1 MRCNKIT
8 LTFLNLILFSYL
20 HSQTTAAFLKFPNN
34 SRMLS
39 LGGSHTGISDGINGI
54 TNNPASLNEANNELI
69 FNRTQIMA
77 DISYNS
83 FLAGFNTKTKRI
95 GFILSYTDSGEI
107 EGRDINRNRTTSFR
121 STDKLIGI
129 NYTLDIDR
137 ESAFG
142 INIKYILLNIA
153 DEDSRTVTFDV
164 GYQRNNIIRNLNI
177 GAAVK
182 NLGGRVRFYK
192 NSEKLPLNISLGIS
206 YKLSGNVFVAI
217 DMSRWIYEKKTDFS
231 IGSEY
236 MVMNNIYLRCGYS
249 ANDGYLKSLKY
260 GIGLTAGKI
269 NISYALIPDNKVG
282 NKQSLTLGAK
292 FQ

>member
-1 MRCNKIT
+1 M
-8 LTFLNLILFSYL
+8 
-20 HSQTTAAFLKFPNN
+20 
-34 SRMLS
+34 
-39 LGGSHTGISDGINGI
+39 
-54 TNNPASLNEANNELI
+54 
-69 FNRTQIMA
+69 
-77 DISYNS
+77 
-83 FLAGFNTKTKRI
+83 
-95 GFILSYTDSGEI
+95 
-107 EGRDINRNRTTSFR
+107 
-121 STDKLIGI
+121 
-129 NYTLDIDR
+129 NYELDIDR
-137 ESAFG
+137 ESALG

-153 DEDSRTVTFDV
+153 DEDSRTVAFDV

-236 MVMNNIYLRCGYS
+236 MFMNNIYLRCGYS

-260 GIGLTAGKI
+260 GIGLTAGKK

>member
-1 MRCNKIT
+1 MRCNKIA
-8 LTFLNLILFSYL
+8 LFFLVLIMVSSLR
-20 HSQTTAAFLKFPNN
+20 SQTTGTFLKFSNN

-39 LGGSHTGISDGINGI
+39 LGGTHTSLNDGINGI

-142 INIKYILLNIA
+142 INIKYVLLNIA
-153 DEDSRTVTFDV
+153 DEEAKTITFDA
-164 GYQRNNIIRNLNI
+164 GYQRNNVIKNLNI
-177 GAAVK
+177 GFAIK
-182 NLGGRVRFYK
+182 NLGGRIRFYD
-192 NSEKLPLNISLGIS
+192 NSEKLPLNLNLGVS
-206 YKLSGNVFVAI
+206 YRITGGFLIVGDI
-217 DMSRWIYEKKTDFS
+217 SRWVYEKKTDFS

-236 MVMNNIYLRCGYS
+236 EFMNNIYLRCGYGG
-249 ANDGYLKSLKY
+249 NDKYLKSFKY
-260 GIGLTAGKI
+260 GIGMNTGRMS
-269 NISYALIPDNKVG
+269 ISYAFIPGDKIRDI
-282 NKQSLTLGAK
+282 QSLTLGAA
-292 FQ
+292 F